1 LLFKALAEP
10 DEEHADEL
18 FVGDWIAEF
27 PKFIGD
33 GLESL
38 AVDTNRSVALEGV
51 AKLSVEAIDAGIDIV
66 LEELTKSRP
75 KSSDSSGVAEHQV
88 EDLGGDVLIDPLNN
102 SKIIFDPTRIMRL
115 WRSGAVD
122 VRSEIATAE
131 VDVKQMNPMIVV
143 VFGYI

>member
-18 FVGDWIAEF
+18 LVSDWIAEF

-33 GLESL
+33 RLKPL
-38 AVDTNRSVALEGV
+38 AVDTNRSVALDDV
-51 AKLSVEAIDAGIDIV
+51 AKLGVEAVDAGINIV
-66 LEELTKSRP
+66 LEELTKGRP
-75 KSSDSSGVAEHQV
+75 KSSGSSSVAEHQV
-88 EDLGGDVLIDPLNN
+88 EDLGGDALIDPLNN

-131 VDVKQMNPMIVV
+131 VDIKQMNPMIVV